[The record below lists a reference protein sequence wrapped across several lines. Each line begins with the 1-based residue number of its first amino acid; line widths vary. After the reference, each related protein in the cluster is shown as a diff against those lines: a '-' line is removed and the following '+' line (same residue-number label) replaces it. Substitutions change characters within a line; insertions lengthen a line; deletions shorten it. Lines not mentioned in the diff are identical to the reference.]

1 MHFFPP
7 SSFGHRR
14 DVTDRIGPWLDP
26 YKIVPPV
33 DAEFQLRAANAGIA
47 FASTQEIHL
56 SIWHPMAEGLDRLTL
71 AVNGQPA
78 AARISTPRKAGDL
91 WNATATIEAALLT
104 DNHTALELCLSRL
117 QRLARNRPGLGVAEI
132 RVVPLG
138 WRRII
143 DRLAQVFAS
152 IGPGRRPS

>member
-1 MHFFPP
+1 M
-7 SSFGHRR
+7 
-14 DVTDRIGPWLDP
+14 TDRIGPWLDP

-33 DAEFQLRAANAGIA
+33 DAEFQLRAANAGMA

-56 SIWHPMAEGLDRLTL
+56 SIWHPVAEGLDRLTL
-71 AVNGQPA
+71 AVNSQPA

-91 WNATATIEAALLT
+91 WNATATVDAVLLADDYT
-104 DNHTALELCLSRL
+104 VLELHLSRL

-138 WRRII
+138 WRRVIN
-143 DRLAQVFAS
+143 RLAQVFAS
-152 IGPGRRPS
+152 IGPARRPS